1 MGGALLD
8 QPTMKLLKLYI
19 LLICGLSLSF
29 LNVHGQEADYVSIK
43 FQVYLLPGVEGLEVL
58 SEGSVAPKSTE
69 PRPEEGGLIK
79 DVDRPYFIYY
89 KGSGDTYERVKVYA
103 GLISGSFRYAGP
115 SRLQFYTNRPS
126 SAGESQYTPLG
137 SVAISATSRELTFF
151 LMGNGA
157 GGCRVLPVD
166 TSLKSLPGDKVA
178 ICNLTQSELA
188 CSLMQDPFQIE
199 PMSLKRVELKMDGV
213 YQPVLIASRGVSG
226 AWERRLVRK
235 LTVSPSNTK
244 LWIIYN
250 REGNPDR
257 FGLLNISGIDHAKE
271 PADSSAVK

>member
-29 LNVHGQEADYVSIK
+29 LSVHAQEADYVSIK
-43 FQVYLLPGVEGLEVL
+43 FQLYLLPGAEGLEVL
-58 SEGSVAPKSTE
+58 SEESVAPKSTVH
-69 PRPEEGGLIK
+69 RLLQ

-103 GLISGSFRYAGP
+103 GLISGSFRYRGP
-115 SRLQFYTNRPS
+115 SRLQFYAKRPS
-126 SAGESQYTPLG
+126 SAEESQYVPFG
-137 SVAISATSRELTFF
+137 SVDIAASSRELTFF
-151 LMGNGA
+151 VMGNGE

-166 TSLKSLPGDKVA
+166 TSLASIPSDKVA
-178 ICNLTQSELA
+178 ISNLTQSELA
-188 CSLMQDPFQIE
+188 CSLMQDPFKIQ
-199 PMSLKRVELKMDGV
+199 PMSIKLMDLKMDGV
-213 YQPVLIASRGVSG
+213 YQPVLIASRGVNG

-250 REGNPDR
+250 RDGNPDR
-257 FGLLNISGIDHAKE
+257 FGLLKISGIGHAKE
-271 PADSSAVK
+271 PVDSSAVK

>member
-8 QPTMKLLKLYI
+8 QLTMKLLKLYI

-29 LNVHGQEADYVSIK
+29 LSVHGQEADQVSIQ
-43 FQVYLLPGVEGLEVL
+43 FQVYLLPGAEGLAVL
-58 SEGSVAPKSTE
+58 SEGTIAPKSKE
-69 PRPEEGGLIK
+69 PRTGGGLIR

-103 GLISGSFRYAGP
+103 GLISGSFEYTGP
-115 SRLQFYTNRPS
+115 SRLQFYTKRPA
-126 SAGESQYTPLG
+126 SAGGSQYTPFCF
-137 SVAISATSRELTFF
+137 VDIPATSRELTFF
-151 LMGNGA
+151 LMANGEE
-157 GGCRVLPVD
+157 GCRLLPVD
-166 TSLKSLPGDKVA
+166 TSLESIPSDKVA
-178 ICNLTQSELA
+178 ICNVTQSELA
-188 CSLMQDPFQIE
+188 CSLMEDPFKIQ
-199 PMSLKRVELKMDGV
+199 PMSLKLMDLKMDGV

-226 AWERRLVRK
+226 EWKRRLVQK

-257 FGLLNISGIDHAKE
+257 FSLLSISGIGHAKE
-271 PADSSAVK
+271 PADSSAAE